1 MKHKVRLNN
10 IFGGGIGKLLNAVKK
25 THIEKTHLRAMA
37 DEMDVRE
44 TFDRYEREP
53 LVFVLEQMLD
63 EWYKTSTLDEDHQKA
78 QEKLRD
84 VLEESHCSP
93 YVINEVCREFP
104 VSPIQIAPTEGRTAG
119 MSNTAPMAGKEG

>member
-63 EWYKTSTLDEDHQKA
+63 KWYETSTLDEDHQKA

-84 VLEESHCSP
+84 ILEESHCSR
-93 YVINEVCREFP
+93 YVINEVCREF
-104 VSPIQIAPTEGRTAG
+104 PTEGRTAG
-119 MSNTAPMAGKEG
+119 MSNTPMEGKEC